1 MPREHSRS
9 LPTSIRRVA
18 LAAVLACCPW
28 AHADAEAPA
37 AVPDYDGGALYAA
50 NCANC
55 HGTYG
60 EGDGIV
66 TPSLS
71 VVLQDLRYLAER
83 NGGEFPEAFIREI
96 VDGRAMR
103 AAHGPDGM
111 PIWGAEFARSEGFDE
126 AAEARVS
133 AKIQALVSFLSSIQ
147 ITEAP

>member
-1 MPREHSRS
+1 MNRQRTLFRAHSAR
-9 LPTSIRRVA
+9 LAA
-18 LAAVLACCPW
+18 LAALLAACQWSW
-28 AHADAEAPA
+28 ADPGA
-37 AVPDYDGGALYAA
+37 AVAVPEYDGSALYAA

-66 TPSLS
+66 TPSLA

-83 NGGEFPEAFIREI
+83 NGGEFPAEFIREI

-111 PIWGAEFARSEGFDE
+111 PMWGAEFARGEGFDE

-133 AKIQALVSFLSSIQ
+133 AKIQALVDFLASIQ